1 MLRATCE
8 RPSRVRALRQQRQE
22 KSGSESHLGALRAR
36 FARRLGAACLQRR
49 ARSGRLRAM
58 AVAMRA
64 SAGLSSRRPVRGSAA
79 GSREAAPRVAR
90 NPVAKHVAS
99 VRRAALAVSAAA
111 FATLAHPAKLLRS
124 LNSAGGGGG
133 AGGHG
138 GGSGGAGG
146 SGGHGG
152 SGGGGSGNSGNW
164 LGIQAAM
171 ANEDLFADDGPR
183 VAQTTQATVTDENDE
198 AFLCDGVKTLN
209 LPSGPGIPTKAC
221 HPLHTFAR
229 IRTAAPRCGAARRPG
244 AASTTARA
252 LQGACR
258 SQSAPSDVSS
268 GACALLNPKRRLSL
282 TSRLHRCAG

>member
-1 MLRATCE
+1 
-8 RPSRVRALRQQRQE
+8 
-22 KSGSESHLGALRAR
+22 
-36 FARRLGAACLQRR
+36 
-49 ARSGRLRAM
+49 M

-64 SAGLSSRRPVRGSAA
+64 SAVLSSRRPVRGSAA

-124 LNSAGGGGG
+124 LSSAGGGGG

-146 SGGHGG
+146 SGGHGA
-152 SGGGGSGNSGNW
+152 SGGGGSGNNGNW

-198 AFLCDGVKTLN
+198 TFLCDGVKTLN

-221 HPLHTFAR
+221 QPLCSLPGSASQRPDAAQRDALAR
-229 IRTAAPRCGAARRPG
+229 PAALH
-244 AASTTARA
+244 ARA
-252 LQGACR
+252 RAHGAPNQRRSPERRASRSLQ
-258 SQSAPSDVSS
+258 P
-268 GACALLNPKRRLSL
+268 
-282 TSRLHRCAG
+282 